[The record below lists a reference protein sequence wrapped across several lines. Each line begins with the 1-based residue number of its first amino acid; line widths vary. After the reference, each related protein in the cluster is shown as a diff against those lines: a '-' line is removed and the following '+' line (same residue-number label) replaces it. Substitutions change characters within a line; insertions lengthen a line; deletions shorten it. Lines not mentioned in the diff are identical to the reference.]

1 MKKALLKDCVKEI
14 IKSFKRFLSILLIVL
29 LGVGFFAG
37 IKATSPDMKLTLD
50 AYFDNQNVMDIQV
63 ISTLGLT
70 DDDIIELK
78 KLDLIENAEGTYQTD
93 AVVTAGDKQVV
104 VKLESLTNSRQNENN
119 VENAKEESTDEN
131 LAETKN
137 NSNGETQT
145 QAQDN
150 ETSDSINDLQVIEGR
165 LPENQNECVVEK
177 NFLSGTDYK
186 IGDTIKIDVDNI
198 IDDDGNEIALLKNNE
213 VQIVGTVNSPM
224 YISSDRGDTKLGSGV
239 INYYLYIHP
248 DNINTNIYTN
258 IYITVKGAKDLKCY
272 EEKYEDLIKEAEEKI
287 EEIADSRKEARY
299 NQLYDKAN
307 QKFQDAKN
315 EFETQKVD
323 GEKQLQDAE
332 NEINSA
338 KQELEKGKDELA
350 ANRNSANN
358 RFNEAGK
365 QLQDA
370 KNTFAQE
377 KSDFNTKKQEAEKQ
391 ISDYEANLN
400 ELKQIQSQ
408 YNNLQTTLS
417 KSQKQLEALKNQ
429 LEELENQ
436 TNQVQNNEMSGNIL
450 SQGRNITNTT
460 EDVNVSNEEQIKN
473 LKKQIAELK
482 ESVSKLEAGLLI
494 IDKQLE
500 AQGITDINQT
510 VSSTE
515 TAIRTAKT
523 ELENGQ
529 KQIDS
534 AKVEL
539 QKQEE
544 QLNKTKSSTYA
555 KLNTAERKLDESE
568 KQIEEAE
575 SELEKSREEFN
586 SKIAEAEKELDD
598 AEEEVNSIERPTW
611 YILDRQQNVGYVSY
625 MQDTDRVANLAQVFP
640 IVFFVVAA
648 LISLTSMT
656 RMVEDQRVQIGTLKA
671 LGYNKLQ
678 IASKYIIYATLATV
692 IGGLIGLV
700 IGFSILPKVIADI
713 YAMVYDVPDVIL
725 EFNMTYATAGMAAA
739 MICTIGATIIS
750 CYKTLKQKPATLMR
764 PKAPKPGKRVLLER
778 ITFIWKRL
786 KFNTKV
792 TVRNVF
798 RYKKR
803 FLMTIIGVGGCTAL
817 IISGFGLRDAISS
830 MIPSQY
836 GKIDLYNA
844 SVTLKDEYKNED
856 LENIDNILKSY
867 EYTEDVLNVNVQ
879 SVSIDKNDN
888 TQSIQLIVPQYP
900 ENLSNFIVL
909 EKRTNNDEKYALD
922 DTGVIITEKL
932 SKLLDIKVGDEI
944 KIVNSDDKECNV
956 KVNAITENYIYHYIY
971 MTPNLYNELYDT
983 RIGYNV
989 VYVNTMD
996 MTEEKED
1003 EFGKQILSNS
1013 DYISGVTFMSNTE
1026 NIFAEVM
1033 NNMDLVVWILII
1045 SAGLLAFVVLYN
1057 LLNANI
1063 TERIRELATIKVL
1076 GFYDKEVYDYI
1087 SRETIILTVIGML
1100 FGIGGGYFLT
1110 LYIIKTCEIDML
1122 MFNPQITVWSY
1133 LFGVIITAVFAII
1146 VNIIT
1151 YFSLKKIDMI
1161 ESLKSVE

>member
-1 MKKALLKDCVKEI
+1 MKKALLKDCFKEI
-14 IKSFKRFLSILLIVL
+14 IKGFKRFISILLIVL

-50 AYFDNQNVMDIQV
+50 TYFDDKNVMDIQV

-70 DDDIIELK
+70 DDDITELK

-104 VKLESLTNSRQNENN
+104 VKLESLAS
-119 VENAKEESTDEN
+119 
-131 LAETKN
+131 
-137 NSNGETQT
+137 
-145 QAQDN
+145 
-150 ETSDSINDLQVIEGR
+150 SINALQVTSGR
-165 LPENQNECVVEK
+165 VPENQNECVVEEA
-177 NFLSGTDYK
+177 FLQGTEYN
-186 IGDTIKIDVDNI
+186 IGDTIKVQVDNI
-198 IDDDGNEIALLKNNE
+198 TDDDGNDISVLKTNDL
-213 VQIVGTVNSPM
+213 QIVGTVRSPM
-224 YISSDRGDTKLGSGV
+224 YISTDRGTTKLGSGV
-239 INYYLYIHP
+239 INYYLYVSP
-248 DNINTNIYTN
+248 DNINANIYTN
-258 IYITVKGAKDLKCY
+258 IYLTVNGAKDLKCY
-272 EEKYEDLIKEAEEKI
+272 DDKYKDLIKQAEDEIEKI
-287 EEIADSRKEARY
+287 ADARKEARY
-299 NQLYDKAN
+299 NALFDKAN
-307 QKFQDAKN
+307 QKLQDAKN
-315 EFETQKVD
+315 EFETQKAD

-332 NEINSA
+332 DEINSA
-338 KQELEKGKDELA
+338 KNQLEKGRNEVA
-350 ANRNSANN
+350 ANRAKANN
-358 RFNEAGK
+358 EFKEAGK

-370 KNTFAQE
+370 KNTLEQNE
-377 KSDFNTKKQEAEKQ
+377 NDFNAKKQKAEKQ
-391 ISDYEANLN
+391 ISDYETSLN
-400 ELKQIQSQ
+400 ELKQIQTQ

-417 KSQKQLEALKNQ
+417 TSKAQLAALQKQ
-429 LEELENQ
+429 LEELESKDNQ
-436 TNQVQNNEMSGNIL
+436 
-450 SQGRNITNTT
+450 ITNEVGENTT
-460 EDVNVSNEEQIKN
+460 NEEQIES
-473 LKKQIAELK
+473 LKKQIEDLN
-482 ESVSKLEAGLLI
+482 SSISKIEAGLLVI
-494 IDKQLE
+494 NKQLQ

-510 VSSTE
+510 VSTTE
-515 TAIRTAKT
+515 TAIQTAKE

-534 AKVEL
+534 AKAEL
-539 QKQEE
+539 QTREE
-544 QLNKTKSSTYA
+544 QLNSTKSSTYA
-555 KLNTAERKLDESE
+555 ELNSAEKKLDDSE

-575 SELEKSREEFN
+575 AELAKSREDFN
-586 SKIAEAEKELDD
+586 SKIADAEKELDD

-611 YILDRQQNVGYVSY
+611 YILDRQQNAGYVSY

-640 IVFFVVAA
+640 IVFFIVAA

-656 RMVEDQRVQIGTLKA
+656 RMVEEQRVQIGTLKA

-678 IASKYIIYATLATV
+678 IAAKYIIYATLATV
-692 IGGLIGLV
+692 IGGAIGLV
-700 IGFSILPKVIADI
+700 IGFSLLPKVIADI
-713 YAMVYDVPDVIL
+713 YAMVYDVPNVIL
-725 EFNMTYATAGMAAA
+725 AFNMTYATAGMAAA
-739 MICTIGATIIS
+739 MLCTIGATIIS

-786 KFNTKV
+786 NFTQKV
-792 TVRNVF
+792 TVRNIF

-817 IISGFGLRDAISS
+817 IIAGFGLRDAISS

-844 SVTLKDEYKNED
+844 SVTLKDEYKNEE
-856 LENIDNILKSY
+856 LENIDNILKDY
-867 EYTEDVLNVNVQ
+867 EYTEDVLNANVQ
-879 SVSIDKNDN
+879 SVTIDKNDN
-888 TQSIQLIVPQYP
+888 TQSIQLIVPQTP

-909 EKRTNNDEKYALD
+909 ESRTNNDEKYALD

-944 KIVNSDDKECNV
+944 KIVNSDDKACSV

-983 RIGYNV
+983 RVGYNV
-989 VYVNTMD
+989 VYVNTIE
-996 MTEEKED
+996 MTEEQED
-1003 EFGKQILSNS
+1003 TLGEQILSNS

-1026 NIFAEVM
+1026 SIFSEVM

-1087 SRETIILTVIGML
+1087 SRETIILTIIGML
-1100 FGIGGGYFLT
+1100 VGVGGGYFLT

-1133 LFGVIITAVFAII
+1133 LFGVLITALFAII

>member
-1 MKKALLKDCVKEI
+1 MKKALLKDCFKEI
-14 IKSFKRFLSILLIVL
+14 IKGFKRFISILLIVL

-50 AYFDNQNVMDIQV
+50 TYFDDKNVMDIQV

-70 DDDIIELK
+70 DDDITELK

-104 VKLESLTNSRQNENN
+104 VKLESLAS
-119 VENAKEESTDEN
+119 
-131 LAETKN
+131 
-137 NSNGETQT
+137 
-145 QAQDN
+145 
-150 ETSDSINDLQVIEGR
+150 SINALQVTSGR
-165 LPENQNECVVEK
+165 LPENQNECVVEEA
-177 NFLSGTDYK
+177 FLQGTEYN
-186 IGDTIKIDVDNI
+186 IGDTIKVQVDNI
-198 IDDDGNEIALLKNNE
+198 TDDDGNDISVLKTNDL
-213 VQIVGTVNSPM
+213 QIVGTVRSPM
-224 YISSDRGDTKLGSGV
+224 YISTDRGTTKLGSGV
-239 INYYLYIHP
+239 INYYLYVSP
-248 DNINTNIYTN
+248 DNINANIYTN
-258 IYITVKGAKDLKCY
+258 IYLTVNGAKDLKCY
-272 EEKYEDLIKEAEEKI
+272 DDKYEDLIKQAEDEIEKI
-287 EEIADSRKEARY
+287 ADARKEARY
-299 NQLYDKAN
+299 NALFDKAN
-307 QKFQDAKN
+307 QKLQDAKN
-315 EFETQKVD
+315 EFETQKAD

-332 NEINSA
+332 DEINSA
-338 KQELEKGKDELA
+338 KNQLEKGRNEVA
-350 ANRNSANN
+350 ANRAKANN
-358 RFNEAGK
+358 EFKEAGK

-370 KNTFAQE
+370 KNTLEQNE
-377 KSDFNTKKQEAEKQ
+377 NDFNAKKQEAEKQ
-391 ISDYEANLN
+391 ISDYETSLN
-400 ELKQIQSQ
+400 ELKQIQTQ

-417 KSQKQLEALKNQ
+417 TSKAQLAALQKQ
-429 LEELENQ
+429 LEELESKDNQ
-436 TNQVQNNEMSGNIL
+436 
-450 SQGRNITNTT
+450 ITNEVGENTT
-460 EDVNVSNEEQIKN
+460 NEEQIES
-473 LKKQIAELK
+473 LKKQIEDLN
-482 ESVSKLEAGLLI
+482 SSISKIEAGLLVI
-494 IDKQLE
+494 NKQLQ

-510 VSSTE
+510 VSTTE
-515 TAIRTAKT
+515 TAIQTAKE

-534 AKVEL
+534 AKAEL
-539 QKQEE
+539 QTREE
-544 QLNKTKSSTYA
+544 QLNSTKSSTYA
-555 KLNTAERKLDESE
+555 ELNSAEKKLDDSE

-575 SELEKSREEFN
+575 AELAKSREDFN
-586 SKIAEAEKELDD
+586 SKIADAEKELDD

-611 YILDRQQNVGYVSY
+611 YILDRQQNAGYVSY

-640 IVFFVVAA
+640 IVFFIVAA

-656 RMVEDQRVQIGTLKA
+656 RMVEEQRVQIGTLKA

-678 IASKYIIYATLATV
+678 IAAKYIIYATLATV
-692 IGGLIGLV
+692 IGGAIGLV
-700 IGFSILPKVIADI
+700 IGFSLLPKVIADI
-713 YAMVYDVPDVIL
+713 YAMVYDVPNVIL
-725 EFNMTYATAGMAAA
+725 AFNMTYATAGMAAA
-739 MICTIGATIIS
+739 MLCTIGATIIS

-786 KFNTKV
+786 NFTQKV
-792 TVRNVF
+792 TVRNIF

-817 IISGFGLRDAISS
+817 IIAGFGLRDAISS

-844 SVTLKDEYKNED
+844 SVTLKDEYKNEE
-856 LENIDNILKSY
+856 LENIDNILKDY
-867 EYTEDVLNVNVQ
+867 EYTEDVLNANVQ
-879 SVSIDKNDN
+879 SVTIDKNDN
-888 TQSIQLIVPQYP
+888 TQSIQLIVPQTP

-909 EKRTNNDEKYALD
+909 ESRTNNDEKYALD

-944 KIVNSDDKECNV
+944 KIVNSDDKACSV

-983 RIGYNV
+983 RVGYNV
-989 VYVNTMD
+989 VYVNTIE
-996 MTEEKED
+996 MTEEQED
-1003 EFGKQILSNS
+1003 TLGEQILSNS

-1026 NIFAEVM
+1026 SIFSEVM

-1087 SRETIILTVIGML
+1087 SRETIILTIIGML
-1100 FGIGGGYFLT
+1100 VGVGGGYFLT

-1133 LFGVIITAVFAII
+1133 LFGVLITALFAII